1 MKRILFVDDE
11 PSVLDGLR
19 RMLRSQRREWEM
31 TFATSGHEALELAAS
46 DSFDVIV
53 TDMKMPRMDGAEL
66 LVRMQDAHPETVRFV
81 LSGHAELESV
91 MRTVPVAHQFLTKP
105 CDADELRETVTRACE
120 LRCLLHNELAE
131 KVIGSLE
138 GLPSRPET
146 YSAILEAIANPDVE
160 IASVVSILE
169 TDVAM
174 SVKLLQLVNS
184 AFFGLP
190 TDISDIDRAV
200 NYLGLNQLRDLVL
213 SIEVFRPPTD
223 AGAET
228 EKFISDLQARSLLIG
243 RIASQMSEDKRASNL
258 AFTAGMLHDIGLLVM
273 VTQMTD
279 VLRDVLRRSKSL
291 GKPIQ
296 LIEEETLGVSHAE
309 IGAYL
314 LGVWGLPYPL
324 LEAAA
329 YHHHPS
335 KLPQESFSALTAV
348 HVASALVD
356 SRRDFGIGDSGG
368 QIDLEYISSL
378 GLKERLAD
386 WEALADTELTTAE
399 ESSR

>member
-11 PSVLDGLR
+11 PSVLDGIR
-19 RMLRSQRREWEM
+19 RTLRSQRKEWEM
-31 TFATSGHEALELAAS
+31 IFATSGEEALELAATE
-46 DSFDVIV
+46 SFDVIV
-53 TDMKMPRMDGAEL
+53 TDMKMPGMDGAEVL
-66 LVRMQDAHPETVRFV
+66 IRMQDDHPETVRFV

-105 CDADELRETVTRACE
+105 CEADELRETVNRACE
-120 LRCLLHNELAE
+120 LRSLLRNELAE

-146 YSAILEAIANPDVE
+146 YSAILEAIANPNVE

-169 TDVAM
+169 RDVAM

-213 SIEVFRPPTD
+213 SIEVFRPPAD
-223 AGAET
+223 AGVDT
-228 EKFISDLQARSLLIG
+228 EKFISDLQSRSLLIG
-243 RIASQMSEDKRASNL
+243 RIASQMCNDKREANL

-273 VTQMTD
+273 ATQMSD
-279 VLRDVLRRSKSL
+279 VLSDVLERSRAL
-291 GKPIQ
+291 AQPIEMV
-296 LIEEETLGVSHAE
+296 EEETAGVSHAE

-348 HVASALVD
+348 HVASGLVD
-356 SRRDFGIGDSGG
+356 SRRDFGIGDPSGR
-368 QIDLEYISSL
+368 IDLEYLASL
-378 GLKERLAD
+378 GLEERLAD
-386 WEALADTELTTAE
+386 WEALAENELTTVE
-399 ESSR
+399 EHAG